1 MKSIMIKRFLQTLVS
16 LILLVFFS
24 FFLSRVLPGDPAKYI
39 LTFNNSQVVS
49 SQEGRTKSYERQY
62 RQMGLHLPYFYF
74 SMESRL
80 LPDSFVHLPDNDFK
94 FLLCSLS
101 YYSGNPSLSY
111 SVVKMLVEGRENEIF
126 ISSFQTVGISTA
138 VDDMLAKNDVSGI
151 NKNLLVN
158 LTKLKADHND
168 HYWKRW
174 IPSIQWNAE
183 NQFHLWCF
191 GGKSEGNGFVSE
203 GIVQGDFGKSWTRGG
218 DVFEMMKYPFLLTFF
233 LSVFVLVITFPLA
246 LLMGGWLTFYQRK
259 WYAKIQKP
267 LLIFTYS
274 IPAFW
279 MGTALLLFFSNPRM
293 LDWFPSASPVL
304 ETNSGFFPWFFSLCF
319 QWKYLIIPLFAL
331 GYSTLIYLSQLV
343 FELLKDELQKP
354 YVMTLRAVGSSE
366 RKIIFY
372 YSMKNVLVPLIVS
385 GMSVFPLLLGGS
397 VIIDFLFTMP
407 GAGSLMLQACD
418 QKDFPIISGVLFV
431 SGLVTMLSF
440 ALTDLF
446 TSQVN
451 PLIRYSNLKKNG

>member
-1 MKSIMIKRFLQTLVS
+1 MKSILIKRILQTLMS
-16 LILLVFFS
+16 LLLLVLFS

-39 LTFNNSQVVS
+39 LTFNSSQVVS
-49 SQEGRTKSYERQY
+49 SSDGRTKSYERQY
-62 RQMGLHLPYFYF
+62 RQLGLHLPYFYC

-101 YYSGNPSLSY
+101 YYSGNPNRSY
-111 SVVKMLVEGRENEIF
+111 SLAKKIIGNNGSEIFKLKIQNVGVSSAIDDLLLNPNEI
-126 ISSFQTVGISTA
+126 GINQSLLA
-138 VDDMLAKNDVSGI
+138 DLAK
-151 NKNLLVN
+151 
-158 LTKLKADHND
+158 LKEDHNNY
-168 HYWKRW
+168 YWKRW
-174 IPSIQWNAE
+174 IPTIRWNTE

-191 GGKSEGNGFVSE
+191 GRRSDGSGYVSR
-203 GIVQGDFGKSWTRGG
+203 GIIKGDFGKSWTRGG
-218 DVFEMMKYPFLLTFF
+218 DVFEMMKYPFLLTLF
-233 LSVFVLVITFPLA
+233 LSVFVLMITFPLA
-246 LLMGGWLTFYQRK
+246 LLLGGWLTLHQRK

-274 IPAFW
+274 IPTFW
-279 MGTALLLFFSNPRM
+279 MGTALLLFFANPRM
-293 LDWFPSASPVL
+293 LDWLPSASPVL
-304 ETNSGFFPWFFSLCF
+304 ETKSGFGSWFVSLVS
-319 QWKYLIIPLFAL
+319 QWNYLIIPLIAL

-354 YVMTLRAVGSSE
+354 YVMTLRAVGLSE
-366 RKIIFY
+366 IKIIFY
-372 YSMKNVLVPLIVS
+372 YSMKNVMVPLIVS

-407 GAGSLMLQACD
+407 GMGSLMLQACD
-418 QKDFPIISGVLFV
+418 QKDFPVISGVLFV
-431 SGLVTMLSF
+431 TGLVTIFSF

-446 TSQVN
+446 TSQIN

>member
-1 MKSIMIKRFLQTLVS
+1 MKSILIKRFLQTLVS

-49 SQEGRTKSYERQY
+49 SQEGKTKSYERQY

-111 SVVKMLVEGRENEIF
+111 SFARKIIANKEHEIF
-126 ISSFQTVGISTA
+126 LLKFQNIGISSA
-138 VDDMLAKNDVSGI
+138 VDDILLNHDLVEK
-151 NKNLLVN
+151 NKNLLVD
-158 LTKLKADHND
+158 LLKLKEGHNN

-174 IPSIQWNAE
+174 IPSIRWNAN
-183 NQFHLWCF
+183 NQFHLWCC
-191 GGKSEGNGFVSE
+191 GGISEGSGLVSK
-203 GIVQGDFGKSWTRGG
+203 GIVRGDFGKSWTRGG
-218 DVFEMMKYPFLLTFF
+218 DVFEMMKYPFLLTLF

-246 LLMGGWLTFYQRK
+246 LLMGGWLALYQRK

-274 IPAFW
+274 IPTFW
-279 MGTALLLFFSNPRM
+279 MGTALLLFFANPRM
-293 LDWFPSASPVL
+293 FDLLPSASPVL
-304 ETNSGFFPWFFSLCF
+304 ETNSGFVSWFFSLVS

-407 GAGSLMLQACD
+407 GMGSLMLQACD

>member
-1 MKSIMIKRFLQTLVS
+1 MKSILIKRFLQTLVS
-16 LILLVFFS
+16 LILLVLFS

-49 SQEGRTKSYERQY
+49 SQEGKTKSYERQY

-101 YYSGNPSLSY
+101 YYSGNTSLSY
-111 SVVKMLVEGRENEIF
+111 SIAKEF
-126 ISSFQTVGISTA
+126 IAKKKTNDFFSNFQSEGISVT
-138 VDDMLAKNDVSGI
+138 VDDVLANNNVSGI
-151 NKNLLVN
+151 NEKLLVD
-158 LTKLKADHND
+158 LSKLKEDHNN

-174 IPSIQWNAE
+174 IPSIRWNAK

-191 GGKSEGNGFVSE
+191 GGKSEGSGFVSK
-203 GIVQGDFGKSWTRGG
+203 GIVRGDFGKSWTRGG
-218 DVFEMMKYPFLLTFF
+218 DVFEMMKYPFLLTLF

-246 LLMGGWLTFYQRK
+246 LLMGGWLTLYQRK

-274 IPAFW
+274 IPTFW
-279 MGTALLLFFSNPRM
+279 MGTALLLFFANPRM
-293 LDWFPSASPVL
+293 FDLLPTASPVL
-304 ETNSGFFPWFFSLCF
+304 ETNSGFVSWFFSLCF
-319 QWKYLIIPLFAL
+319 QWKYLIIPFFTL

-343 FELLKDELQKP
+343 FELLKDELKKP

-372 YSMKNVLVPLIVS
+372 YSMKNVLVPVIVS

-407 GAGSLMLQACD
+407 GMGLLMLQACD

-440 ALTDLF
+440 TLTDLF

-451 PLIRYSNLKKNG
+451 PLIRYSNFKKNG

>member
-1 MKSIMIKRFLQTLVS
+1 MKSILIKRFLQTLVS
-16 LILLVFFS
+16 LILLVLFS

-49 SQEGRTKSYERQY
+49 SQEGKTKSYERQY

-111 SVVKMLVEGRENEIF
+111 SIAKEF
-126 ISSFQTVGISTA
+126 IAKKKTNDFFSNFQSVGISVA
-138 VDDMLAKNDVSGI
+138 VDDMLANNDVSGI
-151 NKNLLVN
+151 NKNLLVD
-158 LTKLKADHND
+158 LSKLKEDHNN

-174 IPSIQWNAE
+174 IPSIRWNAK

-191 GGKSEGNGFVSE
+191 GGKSEGSGLVSK
-203 GIVQGDFGKSWTRGG
+203 GIVRGDFGKSWTRGG
-218 DVFEMMKYPFLLTFF
+218 DVFEMMKYPFLLTLF

-246 LLMGGWLTFYQRK
+246 LLMGGWLTLYQRK

-274 IPAFW
+274 IPTFW
-279 MGTALLLFFSNPRM
+279 MGTALLLFFANPRM
-293 LDWFPSASPVL
+293 FDLLPSASPVL
-304 ETNSGFFPWFFSLCF
+304 ETNSGFVSWFFSLVS

-407 GAGSLMLQACD
+407 GMGSLMLQACD

>member
-1 MKSIMIKRFLQTLVS
+1 MKSMLIKRILQMLMS
-16 LILLVFFS
+16 LLLLVFFS

-49 SQEGRTKSYERQY
+49 SSDGRTKSYERQY

-80 LPDSFVHLPDNDFK
+80 LPDSFIHLPENDFK

-101 YYSGNPSLSY
+101 YYSGNPILSY
-111 SVVKMLVEGRENEIF
+111 SLAKKIIANKENEIF
-126 ISSFQTVGISTA
+126 KLKIQNIGISYA
-138 VDDMLAKNDVSGI
+138 VDDVLLNRNGIGINRNLHADLAK
-151 NKNLLVN
+151 
-158 LTKLKADHND
+158 LKEGHNN

-174 IPSIQWNAE
+174 IPSIRCNAE

-191 GGKSEGNGFVSE
+191 GGRSDGSGYVSR
-203 GIVQGDFGKSWTRGG
+203 GIVQGDFGKSWKRGG
-218 DVFEMMKYPFLLTFF
+218 DVFEMMTYPFFLTLF
-233 LSVFVLVITFPLA
+233 LSVFVLLITFPLS
-246 LLMGGWLTFYQRK
+246 LLLGGWLALYQRK

-267 LLIFTYS
+267 LLIFAYS

-279 MGTALLLFFSNPRM
+279 MGTALLLFFANPRM
-293 LDWFPSASPVL
+293 LDWLPSASPVL
-304 ETNSGFFPWFFSLCF
+304 ETKSGFESWFFSLVS
-319 QWKYLIIPLFAL
+319 QWNYLIIPLFAL

-343 FELLKDELQKP
+343 FELLKNELQKP

-372 YSMKNVLVPLIVS
+372 YSMKNVMVPIIVS

-407 GAGSLMLQACD
+407 GLGSLMLQACD
-418 QKDFPIISGVLFV
+418 QKDFPVISCVLFV
-431 SGLVTMLSF
+431 SGLMTMLSF